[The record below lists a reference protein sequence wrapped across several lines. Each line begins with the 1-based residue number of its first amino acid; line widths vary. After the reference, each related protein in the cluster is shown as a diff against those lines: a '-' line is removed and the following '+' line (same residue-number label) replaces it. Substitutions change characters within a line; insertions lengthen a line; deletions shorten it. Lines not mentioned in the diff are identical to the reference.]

1 MKRYLFL
8 MLFLFLIGA
17 QYNVNAQG
25 LTVSDIQNSGC
36 LSETRENRAG
46 DDDEYEENRSII
58 LTKEG
63 NTLKVQLLN
72 YIDNCGIWGFDVI
85 PYVSGGSNGEPY
97 TVSISVNPILG
108 LDRAAC
114 VCPYDVSFTL
124 NGLETNSFNFSC
136 YWCEGVVSLT
146 DGEPLVIENS
156 WDDIGVNGLN
166 YKIHKVMHSAK
177 LSDGK
182 AWEGELSI
190 PSELNYEGQKY
201 TVTSIESSAFGNN
214 TKLTSVTIPGSVIS
228 IGYGAFSG
236 CSNLANITIPNSVIR
251 IENNAF
257 SNTAWYNNQP
267 DGVVYA
273 GRIAYKCKGALPEGT
288 DITIKDGT
296 YAITSEAFNS
306 CSGLA
311 SVTIPGSV
319 TIIGDRS
326 FRNCS
331 NLRSVTISEGVK
343 YIGEVAFRDC
353 SSLESITIPKSIT
366 KIADFAFYG
375 CKSLASVVLSE
386 GLTRMGIF
394 VFADC
399 TSLSSITIPGSLTN
413 AREYT
418 FSGCTNLTSVVFSE
432 GVKSIEQSIFFHC
445 NNLSTISI
453 PKSIKSIYGYV
464 FSELSNLADFYCF
477 ADSVPK
483 ITKEAFFG
491 TPIASATL
499 HVPAGSIE
507 KYKTTSPWKD
517 FGNIV
522 ALGAQYSVNAQEL
535 TVSDIQDSICKPI
548 IDQTQKPLTIVLTK
562 EGSDLLVK
570 LLYYENNPYTTG
582 FDIASSMSFGSNE
595 VPDSVSID
603 IEPIIPD
610 PYKYNK
616 LGLMPYNVWFTVHG
630 LEISSF
636 YLSCWWYKGFVELTE
651 GEPLVLEYKIETA
664 DINGATYDLLKVM
677 HKAML
682 KKWQGEGEFRIPSEV
697 SFEGETYKVTCLDT
711 YPFGDKMTKVTI
723 PKTICSMSFDDSNS
737 IFFNPFV
744 PCRSLEW
751 IEVEEDC
758 PLFSSADGVLFNK
771 DKTRLVGYPEASPRE
786 SYTVPENVT
795 YIYANAFNYLQHLK
809 NLTIPDAV
817 KELYSGS
824 FLGSVSLEKVKLPSR
839 LEVLEQYLFKNCQN
853 LKSVE
858 IPKGIAFI
866 MNQAFEGC
874 SSLNNITLPEG
885 VTVIMDETFK
895 DCSGLTI
902 INLPQSLTTIE
913 RSVFMGCSALQIL
926 DIPESVN
933 HIGSD
938 AFNGCKMNS
947 LCIRGALE
955 SSCMIRGLFSGMDQQ
970 TKVYVP
976 ASLIDRYKKIYSGEV
991 LPLEEY
997 VNSVSYTKDQM
1008 ATIILPT
1015 EPDASKGK
1023 YYRLDRCE
1031 KGKIIFEEELSPK
1044 ARTPYIIVPKED
1056 FSIDLS
1062 TLDLDGLLRDT
1073 VSVKG
1078 ASFIGSYGH
1087 EELSCQEGFYID
1099 IIDATPDCQADD
1111 SNQRKAIVGALRA
1124 CLIVNWDDPYNP
1136 GGTKGIT
1143 EKRELV
1149 LKDNPNG
1156 IESLTPNPSPRE
1168 GGAIY
1173 DLSGR
1178 KIDSQFSTFNSQFR
1192 KKGLYIQN
1200 GVKRVVR

>member
-1 MKRYLFL
+1 MKRGLLLCLF
-8 MLFLFLIGA
+8 MFLIGT
-17 QYNVNAQG
+17 QYSVNAQG

-36 LSETRENRAG
+36 LSETRETRAG

-108 LDRAAC
+108 LDQAAC

-214 TKLTSVTIPGSVIS
+214 TKLTSVTIPSSVIS
-228 IGYGAFSG
+228 IDYGAFSG

-296 YAITSEAFNS
+296 YAITSEAFYG

-319 TIIGDRS
+319 TTIGESS
-326 FRNCS
+326 FWKCS
-331 NLRSVTISEGVK
+331 NLKSVTISDGVM

-375 CKSLASVVLSE
+375 CKSLASVNLSE

-483 ITKEAFFG
+483 INKETFYD

-507 KYKTTSPWKD
+507 KYKATSPWKD
-517 FGNIV
+517 FGSIV
-522 ALGAQYSVNAQEL
+522 ALEEEQTKLIICVANNDETAPIDTLYTEDDILWFNDSTREIRFKYTDEEVREKLWSKSDRLEFRLGEDVLFKATRTSIAMSHTITDLVLCMGCMAKKPYSSNGFYLYDCYPFNEQVINEERTQAN
-535 TVSDIQDSICKPI
+535 IQKRAP
-548 IDQTQKPLTIVLTK
+548 QWEVFLEYW
-562 EGSDLLVK
+562 EGKGK
-570 LLYYENNPYTTG
+570 LQPNP
-582 FDIASSMSFGSNE
+582 
-595 VPDSVSID
+595 
-603 IEPIIPD
+603 IEP
-610 PYKYNK
+610 
-616 LGLMPYNVWFTVHG
+616 
-630 LEISSF
+630 
-636 YLSCWWYKGFVELTE
+636 
-651 GEPLVLEYKIETA
+651 
-664 DINGATYDLLKVM
+664 
-677 HKAML
+677 
-682 KKWQGEGEFRIPSEV
+682 
-697 SFEGETYKVTCLDT
+697 
-711 YPFGDKMTKVTI
+711 
-723 PKTICSMSFDDSNS
+723 
-737 IFFNPFV
+737 
-744 PCRSLEW
+744 
-751 IEVEEDC
+751 
-758 PLFSSADGVLFNK
+758 
-771 DKTRLVGYPEASPRE
+771 
-786 SYTVPENVT
+786 VT
-795 YIYANAFNYLQHLK
+795 YI
-809 NLTIPDAV
+809 
-817 KELYSGS
+817 
-824 FLGSVSLEKVKLPSR
+824 
-839 LEVLEQYLFKNCQN
+839 
-853 LKSVE
+853 
-858 IPKGIAFI
+858 
-866 MNQAFEGC
+866 
-874 SSLNNITLPEG
+874 
-885 VTVIMDETFK
+885 K
-895 DCSGLTI
+895 D
-902 INLPQSLTTIE
+902 
-913 RSVFMGCSALQIL
+913 
-926 DIPESVN
+926 
-933 HIGSD
+933 
-938 AFNGCKMNS
+938 
-947 LCIRGALE
+947 
-955 SSCMIRGLFSGMDQQ
+955 
-970 TKVYVP
+970 
-976 ASLIDRYKKIYSGEV
+976 
-991 LPLEEY
+991 
-997 VNSVSYTKDQM
+997 
-1008 ATIILPT
+1008 PT
-1015 EPDASKGK
+1015 EVTHN
-1023 YYRLDRCE
+1023 E
-1031 KGKIIFEEELSPK
+1031 
-1044 ARTPYIIVPKED
+1044 
-1056 FSIDLS
+1056 
-1062 TLDLDGLLRDT
+1062 
-1073 VSVKG
+1073 G
-1078 ASFIGSYGH
+1078 A
-1087 EELSCQEGFYID
+1087 
-1099 IIDATPDCQADD
+1099 
-1111 SNQRKAIVGALRA
+1111 V
-1124 CLIVNWDDPYNP
+1124 
-1136 GGTKGIT
+1136 
-1143 EKRELV
+1143 
-1149 LKDNPNG
+1149 
-1156 IESLTPNPSPRE
+1156 
-1168 GGAIY
+1168 Y

-1178 KIDSQFSTFNSQFR
+1178 KSNGL

-1200 GVKRVVR
+1200 GRKVMK